1 MDMTPKVSR
10 PQITAVA
17 ILSVLALAA
26 GVGLAAAFGDLS
38 MSAREMNMP
47 GQNMPGMDM
56 SGNTSGMPGMP
67 GMNMGGGNANT
78 GPAAQTPTHVG
89 ELPATPLQTPTR
101 MGDLVMPPG
110 MIMTKTMNMEAMRD
124 MAAVDLTRVRF
135 TAPANARGDR
145 TLTPQVVGGV
155 KVFNFETSLIRWNI
169 LPNVQVAAYAVNR
182 QVPGPRLQLTQGDRV
197 RINVKNSLPESTTIH
212 WHGLIV
218 PNNMDGPADV
228 TQQPIAPGETFTYEF
243 TVRQAGTYFYHSH
256 KNPDRQQGLGLYGAL
271 LVKPKSAAGEPKA
284 DLDSTVQLQE
294 WLQREGYTF
303 PAMIMEGALP
313 NFFTINGK
321 AYPETDTIRMKV
333 GQTVRLRFVGSN
345 NNFVHPMHVHGGPF
359 EVVARDG
366 ETLKE
371 SARYLADTVNVGPGQ
386 RYDVIWKAREKGT
399 WLIHCHIPHHTT
411 NDNVEEQG
419 GGGLTMRIQ
428 VS

>member
-1 MDMTPKVSR
+1 MATVTLLS
-10 PQITAVA
+10 AVA
-17 ILSVLALAA
+17 LAT
-26 GVGLAAAFGDLS
+26 GVGLAAA
-38 MSAREMNMP
+38 P
-47 GQNMPGMDM
+47 GNLRAPGTPP
-56 SGNTSGMPGMP
+56 SGESMP
-67 GMNMGGGNANT
+67 GMNMGAGSQAT
-78 GPAAQTPTHVG
+78 APTPVDM
-89 ELPATPLQTPTR
+89 LPATPLQTPTR
-101 MGDLVMPPG
+101 MGNLVMPPG

-124 MAAVDLTRVRF
+124 MAAVDLGQIRY
-135 TAPANARGDR
+135 TAPREARGDR
-145 TLTPQVVGGV
+145 PLVPQVVGGV

-169 LPNVQVAAYAVNR
+169 LKDVQVAAYAVNR
-182 QVPGPRLQLTQGDRV
+182 QVPGPRLALTQGDRV
-197 RINVKNSLPESTTIH
+197 RINVKNNLPESTTIH

-218 PNNMDGPADV
+218 PNPVDGPADV
-228 TQQPIAPGETFTYEF
+228 TQKPIKPGQTFTYEF
-243 TVRQAGTYFYHSH
+243 TVNQAGTYFYHSH
-256 KNPDRQQGLGLYGAL
+256 RNPDRQQGLGLYGAL
-271 LVKPKSAAGEPKA
+271 VVKPRDAAREPKA
-284 DLDSTVQLQE
+284 DLDYVLQLQE
-294 WLQREGYTF
+294 WLQRDGYTF

-321 AYPETDTIRMKV
+321 AYPETETIRMRV
-333 GQTVRLRFVGSN
+333 GQRVRLRFVGSN

-366 ETLKE
+366 EPLRE

-386 RYDVIWKAREKGT
+386 RYDVIWRAREKGT

>member
-1 MDMTPKVSR
+1 MTPKVSR